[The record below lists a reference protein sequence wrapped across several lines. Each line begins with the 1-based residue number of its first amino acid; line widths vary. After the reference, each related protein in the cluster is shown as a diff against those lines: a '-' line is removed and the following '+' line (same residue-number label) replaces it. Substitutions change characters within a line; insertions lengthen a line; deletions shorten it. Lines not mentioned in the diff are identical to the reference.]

1 MSIQLLCHSGQVASN
16 LERDSAMADPVD
28 EHVGKRIRHR
38 RWLVGVTQ
46 QQLAEKVGIK
56 FQQIQKYETGANRV
70 SASRLWAVAEKLGVD
85 VVYFFEGIRRSE
97 EDAGIEV
104 DPIDK
109 MEFLSDRDAIEMMEL
124 YRQLPQS
131 QRSAVLAFMRSM
143 AMDAGRGNLSVA
155 NS

>member
-1 MSIQLLCHSGQVASN
+1 MNKIDVL
-16 LERDSAMADPVD
+16 
-28 EHVGKRIRHR
+28 VGKRIRAR
-38 RWLVGVTQ
+38 RHAMGISQTELGDAIGV
-46 QQLAEKVGIK
+46 K

-97 EDAGIEV
+97 EEAGVEV

-143 AMDAGRGNLSVA
+143 ALDAGRGNLSVA

>member
-1 MSIQLLCHSGQVASN
+1 MNKIDVL
-16 LERDSAMADPVD
+16 
-28 EHVGKRIRHR
+28 VGKRIRAR
-38 RWLVGVTQ
+38 RHAMGISQTELGDAIGV
-46 QQLAEKVGIK
+46 K

-85 VVYFFEGIRRSE
+85 VVYFFEGIKRSDE
-97 EDAGIEV
+97 HAELAN

-109 MEFLSDRDAIEMMEL
+109 MEFLSDRDTIEMMEL
-124 YRQLPQS
+124 YRKLPNS

-143 AMDAGRGNLSVA
+143 VVETSQNLSVA

>member
-1 MSIQLLCHSGQVASN
+1 MNKIDVL
-16 LERDSAMADPVD
+16 
-28 EHVGKRIRHR
+28 VGKRIRAR
-38 RWLVGVTQ
+38 RHAMGISQTELGDAIGV
-46 QQLAEKVGIK
+46 K

-97 EDAGIEV
+97 EDVGIEV

-143 AMDAGRGNLSVA
+143 ALDAGRGNLSVA